1 MKEALRE
8 AIRGSF
14 DDMRLRIPAST
25 VTARGDR
32 FRTRRRMV
40 TAGATAV
47 TVAVSVMFWP
57 ETEGLAEE
65 AKEIEVEPALTVRS
79 VLPEIVPL
87 LAVMFVLPVF
97 FAVVKP
103 LPLMIATDAFV
114 ELQVTA
120 ALRSWVVLS
129 V

>member
-1 MKEALRE
+1 MALPKFV
-8 AIRGSF
+8 APSKKVT
-14 DDMRLRIPAST
+14 LAVVVPA
-25 VTARGDR
+25 
-32 FRTRRRMV
+32 
-40 TAGATAV
+40 AGATAV

-65 AKEIEVEPALTVRS
+65 ANEIEVEPALTVRS

-114 ELQVTA
+114 ELQVTD